1 MPSWKKNRLR
11 LKADHQWKA
20 RPDHKIFVADRGAV
34 RFDIPETWVVV
45 PESDCVRLYDK
56 QPPDDDCTLGVSY
69 LRLPPMD
76 WSELPLKKLLEEAVK
91 ETEREVIW
99 TGEIVELRR
108 ADLEIVWR
116 EMHFID
122 AQERREAISRVC
134 LGRRKLIQSLITFDF
149 WLTDLDWCN
158 PVWEE
163 VLASLTL
170 AEYVSDPTTGKP
182 GKPSRVS

>member
-20 RPDHKIFVADRGAV
+20 RPGHKIFVADRGAV

-69 LRLPPMD
+69 LRLPPMA

-91 ETEREVIW
+91 ETERE
-99 TGEIVELRR
+99 LSRR
-108 ADLEIVWR
+108 VRSSNCTAPTWKSSGAR
-116 EMHFID
+116 
-122 AQERREAISRVC
+122 C
-134 LGRRKLIQSLITFDF
+134 T
-149 WLTDLDWCN
+149 
-158 PVWEE
+158 
-163 VLASLTL
+163 SLTPRNAAKL
-170 AEYVSDPTTGKP
+170 
-182 GKPSRVS
+182 SRGSAWDDAS